1 MQGVPAYPIAR
12 SWIGAILALLVLVLD
27 IVFIV
32 LGQMELKVGL
42 LIGGLA
48 LALLL

>member
-1 MQGVPAYPIAR
+1 MQGLPAYPIAR

-27 IVFIV
+27 VVF
-32 LGQMELKVGL
+32 LATGQMDLKPGL

-48 LALLL
+48 LAILL

>member
-1 MQGVPAYPIAR
+1 MGGLPAYPVAR

-27 IVFIV
+27 VVFLA
-32 LGQMELKVGL
+32 LGQIDLKPGL

-48 LALLL
+48 LAVLL

>member
-1 MQGVPAYPIAR
+1 MQNVPAYPITR

-27 IVFIV
+27 IVFLV
-32 LGQMELKVGL
+32 LGQIDLKPGL

>member
-1 MQGVPAYPIAR
+1 MGGLPAYPVAR

-27 IVFIV
+27 VVFLA
-32 LGQMELKVGL
+32 LGQIELKPGL

-48 LALLL
+48 LAVLL

>member
-1 MQGVPAYPIAR
+1 MGGLPAYPLAR

-27 IVFIV
+27 VVFLA
-32 LGQMELKVGL
+32 LGQIDLKPGL

-48 LALLL
+48 LAVLL

>member
-1 MQGVPAYPIAR
+1 MQGLPAYPLAR
-12 SWIGAILALLVLVLD
+12 SWIGALLAIIVLVLD
-27 IVFIV
+27 VVFLA
-32 LGQMELKVGL
+32 LGQIDMKPGL

>member
-1 MQGVPAYPIAR
+1 MQGVPAYPITR

-27 IVFIV
+27 VVF
-32 LGQMELKVGL
+32 LATGQMDLKAGL

>member
-1 MQGVPAYPIAR
+1 MQNLPAYPIAR

-27 IVFIV
+27 VVF
-32 LGQMELKVGL
+32 LATGQLDIKPGL

-48 LALLL
+48 LAILL